1 MIATRGLAPDSDG
14 TEAMKGF
21 SALACVAWMTAQP
34 AQAEFAVCNQSFD
47 VVNVAIGLYERT
59 DFVTR
64 GWWTVG
70 PNQCANVIKD
80 ELDTRYVYVFAQDVF
95 GNAILNGGTSMCVGP
110 KRFEILGEADCAVR
124 GFVEVP
130 YVEVDTQRTERWTLF
145 LTPQGVG
152 G

>member
-1 MIATRGLAPDSDG
+1 MTPIGRILGLALL
-14 TEAMKGF
+14 
-21 SALACVAWMTAQP
+21 SASPVH
-34 AQAEFAVCNQSFD
+34 AEFAVCNQSFD
-47 VVNVAIGLYERT
+47 VVNVAIGQYERS

-70 PNQCANVIKD
+70 PNQCANVIRDKL
-80 ELDTRYVYVFAQDVF
+80 ETRYVYVFAQDVF

-110 KRFEILGEADCAVR
+110 KRFEIQGEADCAVR
-124 GFVEVP
+124 GYVEVP

-145 LTPQGVG
+145 LSPQGAG

>member
-1 MIATRGLAPDSDG
+1 
-14 TEAMKGF
+14 MKGF
-21 SALACVAWMTAQP
+21 SALACVFWLAAQP

-47 VVNVAIGLYERT
+47 VVNVAIGLFDRE

-70 PNQCANVIKD
+70 PNQCANVIRD

-110 KRFEILGEADCAVR
+110 KRFDIQGEADCAVR

-130 YVEVDTQRTERWTLF
+130 FVEVDTQRTERWTLF